1 MSGAPVGGD
10 LGDRAA
16 VFGTERGRRP
26 AAWRR
31 AWSIGAGVV
40 LVSGV
45 TGFVIAGVAW
55 RDHVSNGAKSSF
67 SAEARAVASALGTSL
82 QNDKNVV
89 SFEAALVSS
98 EPGLTNEQFESV
110 FDSVDFALRYPGG
123 LGFGYTA
130 RVPAS
135 ELTAFSAFLDADPPG
150 TPLPRPYVVRPAGN
164 RPQYCLARFGIPS
177 ALQGYPITTDLCA
190 PTLPGLGRSPAPA
203 VLDKA
208 ATTGKPV
215 AFALRSIVTLL
226 EHRGGSDNPL
236 VHFLDSPKLRDVF
249 VLFAPVYQ
257 GGRVPSTPKARM
269 QRLLGWAS
277 GTFSGAVALQA
288 ALGEREG
295 LGALVALAGPG
306 KRAVTVT
313 TMGPLRGGSLFR
325 VTEAVPPDP
334 QWRVEVTRLDATSAT
349 AQGVAVAVMGSLLS
363 LLVFWFLVHLAR
375 RHERALALVE
385 ERTEQLHH
393 QSLHDALTGLP
404 NRELLVDRAERM
416 LQRARQ
422 GQRAVGALWVDL
434 DNFKGINALGH
445 EAGDSVLRAV
455 GTRLKEAL
463 REGDSVGRIGGDEFM
478 VLVESDSLDI
488 GPELVADR
496 VRSLLAEPFEV
507 RTPDPVEVTL
517 TASIGVAVGARET
530 AAELFGDAE
539 IAVHEAKSAGKN
551 QAVVFCPEMQRVA
564 RDRLAIELELRSAL
578 DNGELFVVYQPTF
591 QLEDLAVNG
600 AEALLR
606 WAHPTRGAVPPGLF
620 IPVAEDNGMIT
631 AIGRFVLEQACRD
644 AAEWHARG
652 FPVGVSVNVSA
663 RQLATERFAD
673 DLERL
678 LAEAAMDPSLLT
690 LEITETML
698 MRDTELASEML
709 QDLKRL
715 GVRIAIDD
723 FGTGYSS
730 LAYLRQFPVDAL
742 KIDKSFVARVPR
754 SSGSRALLRTLIE
767 LGKALGIE
775 TVAEGIERVD
785 QLKHLQRVG
794 CDSGQGFLYARPI
807 EREALL
813 RFFVDHPVAQP
824 PTSAHAAPRSTGR
837 SPTRS

>member
-135 ELTAFSAFLDADPPG
+135 ELTAFSAMLEADPPG
-150 TPLPRPYVVRPAGN
+150 TPLPRPYVVWPAGN

-313 TMGPLRGGSLFR
+313 TMGPVRG
-325 VTEAVPPDP
+325 
-334 QWRVEVTRLDATSAT
+334 
-349 AQGVAVAVMGSLLS
+349 
-363 LLVFWFLVHLAR
+363 
-375 RHERALALVE
+375 
-385 ERTEQLHH
+385 
-393 QSLHDALTGLP
+393 
-404 NRELLVDRAERM
+404 
-416 LQRARQ
+416 
-422 GQRAVGALWVDL
+422 
-434 DNFKGINALGH
+434 
-445 EAGDSVLRAV
+445 
-455 GTRLKEAL
+455 
-463 REGDSVGRIGGDEFM
+463 
-478 VLVESDSLDI
+478 
-488 GPELVADR
+488 
-496 VRSLLAEPFEV
+496 
-507 RTPDPVEVTL
+507 
-517 TASIGVAVGARET
+517 
-530 AAELFGDAE
+530 
-539 IAVHEAKSAGKN
+539 
-551 QAVVFCPEMQRVA
+551 
-564 RDRLAIELELRSAL
+564 
-578 DNGELFVVYQPTF
+578 
-591 QLEDLAVNG
+591 
-600 AEALLR
+600 
-606 WAHPTRGAVPPGLF
+606 
-620 IPVAEDNGMIT
+620 
-631 AIGRFVLEQACRD
+631 
-644 AAEWHARG
+644 
-652 FPVGVSVNVSA
+652 
-663 RQLATERFAD
+663 
-673 DLERL
+673 
-678 LAEAAMDPSLLT
+678 
-690 LEITETML
+690 
-698 MRDTELASEML
+698 
-709 QDLKRL
+709 
-715 GVRIAIDD
+715 
-723 FGTGYSS
+723 
-730 LAYLRQFPVDAL
+730 
-742 KIDKSFVARVPR
+742 
-754 SSGSRALLRTLIE
+754 
-767 LGKALGIE
+767 
-775 TVAEGIERVD
+775 
-785 QLKHLQRVG
+785 
-794 CDSGQGFLYARPI
+794 
-807 EREALL
+807 
-813 RFFVDHPVAQP
+813 
-824 PTSAHAAPRSTGR
+824 
-837 SPTRS
+837 